1 MSYYNDYT
9 EDNIERNTNARIPW
23 KKILGQ
29 SLESLIKELSL
40 NGFSDEAIFKYI
52 MRRHSKTLY
61 EIRDDVADL
70 LRSNIG
76 STLSRFNRK

>member
-1 MSYYNDYT
+1 MSYYEKHT
-9 EDNIERNTNARIPW
+9 KPNIERNTSKRIPW
-23 KKILGQ
+23 KKILGR

-52 MRRHSKTLY
+52 MKRHSRVLY
-61 EIRDDVADL
+61 ETRDDVAEL

-76 STLSRFNRK
+76 STLSRFKR

>member
-1 MSYYNDYT
+1 MNYYEKHT
-9 EDNIERNTNARIPW
+9 KPNIERNNSKRIPW
-23 KKILGQ
+23 KKILGR

-52 MRRHSKTLY
+52 MKRYSRVLY
-61 EIRDDVADL
+61 ETRDDVAEL

-76 STLSRFNRK
+76 STLSRFKR